1 MARRIS
7 FCKDD
12 MVARTTDYGAA
23 ADPGEGEAIV
33 GFTAS
38 RDGHALG
45 VALIWDAAES
55 GGFMLRIGDE
65 NRFPL
70 VAGAGGG
77 AGLMEIVGRVPYSAG
92 DTVSLVAAGEL
103 AGTAVAAII
112 YANA

>member
-45 VALIWDAAES
+45 VALIWDAAEHGS
-55 GGFMLRIGDE
+55 FMLRIGDADV
-65 NRFPL
+65 FPI
-70 VAGAGGG
+70 AAAAAG

-92 DTVSLVAAGEL
+92 DTVSLVAAGAL
-103 AGTAVAAII
+103 TGTATAALI
-112 YANA
+112 YANS